1 MKKTVLT
8 VTAICLATLLL
19 CGAACFGTVNYVQ
32 RQNAALSASESA
44 RLTAAENAAEEV
56 YTAALLAV
64 GTTQAAPEK
73 TLSTADIY
81 ELACRQ
87 VVGISTTVTGYNMFG
102 QLTSNAV
109 TGTGFILSE
118 DGYTLTNNHVVED
131 AVSTGSTVTVK
142 LHDGSEYP
150 AAIVGT
156 EGNTNDIAVLKIDA
170 EGLSPVTL
178 GDSDKMQV
186 GENIY
191 VVGNP
196 LGELT
201 YTMTAGI
208 ISALDREIAADRNT
222 TLNMFQL
229 DAAVNSGNSGGP
241 VFNDR
246 GQVIGV
252 VTAKYNSSGVEG
264 LGFAIP
270 INDAVSIAEDLI
282 NQAYLGITVT
292 TIGSED
298 AKKYNAVPGVYV
310 YSVNPGSCAE
320 KAGIQQGD
328 VIVKL
333 GDTEVSTTAEL
344 ADAKKAYRPGD
355 KCILKIYS
363 SGQYKEVT
371 VVFDGA
377 PTEPTTSAQ
386 TPAQQQPGQQ
396 QPFDRPDSGDS
407 QEEQQGSQNWM
418 QDFFNRFFEYF
429 GGGSSNDNNNDDG
442 SRSGGSGDSD
452 KGYRHFGT

>member
-1 MKKTVLT
+1 M
-8 VTAICLATLLL
+8 
-19 CGAACFGTVNYVQ
+19 
-32 RQNAALSASESA
+32 
-44 RLTAAENAAEEV
+44 
-56 YTAALLAV
+56 
-64 GTTQAAPEK
+64 
-73 TLSTADIY
+73 
-81 ELACRQ
+81 
-87 VVGISTTVTGYNMFG
+87 VGISTTVTGYNMFG

-118 DGYTLTNNHVVED
+118 DGYILTNNHVVED

-292 TIGSED
+292 TEAEEAQAPHAHGQRLLVHVEGGHEVFAEAVED
-298 AKKYNAVPGVYV
+298 
-310 YSVNPGSCAE
+310 
-320 KAGIQQGD
+320 
-328 VIVKL
+328 
-333 GDTEVSTTAEL
+333 
-344 ADAKKAYRPGD
+344 DAQSPRRRGWP
-355 KCILKIYS
+355 
-363 SGQYKEVT
+363 SGCW
-371 VVFDGA
+371 
-377 PTEPTTSAQ
+377 PPC
-386 TPAQQQPGQQ
+386 
-396 QPFDRPDSGDS
+396 R
-407 QEEQQGSQNWM
+407 
-418 QDFFNRFFEYF
+418 
-429 GGGSSNDNNNDDG
+429 
-442 SRSGGSGDSD
+442 SR
-452 KGYRHFGT
+452 R

>member
-32 RQNAALSASESA
+32 RQNAALTASESA
-44 RLTAAENAAEEV
+44 RLTACETAAEET
-56 YTAALLAV
+56 YTAALLAA

-73 TLSTADIY
+73 VLKVLSAADIY
-81 ELACRQ
+81 ELACKQ

-118 DGYTLTNNHVVED
+118 DGYILTNNHVVED

-156 EGNTNDIAVLKIDA
+156 EGRSNDIAVLKIDA
-170 EGLSPVTL
+170 KGLSPVTI
-178 GDSDKMQV
+178 GDSDTMQV
-186 GENIY
+186 GENVF

-201 YTMTAGI
+201 YTMTSGI

-252 VTAKYNSSGVEG
+252 VTAKYNASGVEG

-270 INDAVSIAEDLI
+270 VNDAVAIAEDLV

-310 YSVNPGSCAE
+310 YSVDPGSCAE

-333 GDTEVSTTAEL
+333 GDTDVATTAEL

-355 KCILKIYS
+355 ECTLKIYS
-363 SGQYKEVT
+363 SGEYKEVT

-377 PTEPTTSAQ
+377 PTEPKAPAEVPVQ
-386 TPAQQQPGQQ
+386 QQPAQQFPFGQPN
-396 QPFDRPDSGDS
+396 DGDS
-407 QEEQQGSQNWM
+407 QEQQGSGNWM

-429 GGGSSNDNNNDDG
+429 GGGSAAREDEDAGERG
-442 SRSGGSGDSD
+442 SEEND